1 MIVLTLV
8 KWQHV
13 LVVLVKFNNME
24 KKEFIKDVDYY
35 LEDGF
40 VVFTEKYH
48 IEKGECCGNDCRHC
62 PYEKPVIKGS
72 KMIEDDKIR

>member
-1 MIVLTLV
+1 MTALTLV

-13 LVVLVKFNNME
+13 LVVLVKYNNME

-35 LEDGF
+35 LEEGF

-48 IEKGECCGNDCRHC
+48 IEKGECCGNNCRHC
-62 PYEKPVIKGS
+62 PYEKPPIKGN
-72 KMIEDDKIR
+72 KMLEKDNKR